1 MLFDARAA
9 KLLKAGQHL
18 AIEDCPGL
26 RLEVS
31 ATRRSWTYRYKDGAG
46 RMKQVKLGHWPEM
59 PAAGAA
65 AAWLELREVRAAG
78 GDPQAHQRAKVRPVQ
93 APAQGGGAALPYSVA
108 DLVADY
114 VAGPLAQGY
123 KPEGRRAAESAL
135 DRLLAEHPAWAKM
148 PAEAVTR
155 SVAFDVIESRRSTPT
170 MAQRLRSHL
179 GAAWDHALDA
189 GRLGDGAFNW
199 WRQVQ
204 RGKLKSKGKIVGG
217 EHVGRARRTLSDAE
231 VAALVRWLP
240 AMHANG
246 QDMVTMYLWTGT
258 RGGEISSLRPE
269 HVRAEGDVLWWT
281 IPKALTKNARHE
293 FATDQR
299 VPLLGRAREL
309 VERRLA
315 AVGEAGWLFAD
326 AQGGPYEQKAF
337 GTYVY
342 DLQPYSAKAA
352 ARGGAR
358 LDMPV
363 TGWSPHD
370 LRRTARS
377 KLSALGCPREVAEAI
392 IGHMPPEIEATYNAY
407 SYDAERVRWLGV
419 LAAEWERLVG
429 LEPV

>member
-9 KLLKAGQHL
+9 KLLAPGQHM
-18 AIEDCPGL
+18 AIADCPGL

-31 ATRRSWTYRYKDGAG
+31 ATRRAWTYRYKDAAG
-46 RMKQVKLGHWPEM
+46 RMKQVKLGHWPDM

-65 AAWLELREVRAAG
+65 AAWLELREVRSTG
-78 GDPQAHQRAKVRPVQ
+78 GDPQAHQRAKVRP
-93 APAQGGGAALPYSVA
+93 ARALAGLDAAVPYSVA

-123 KPEGRRAAESAL
+123 KEAGRRAAESAL
-135 DRLLAEHPAWAKM
+135 ARLLDEHPAWAAM

-155 SVAFDVIESRRSTPT
+155 SVAFDVIESRRAMPT

-189 GRLGDGAFNW
+189 GRLGDQAFNW

-204 RGKLKSKGKIVGG
+204 RGKLRSKGKIVGG
-217 EHVGRARRTLSDAE
+217 EHVGRARRTLADAE
-231 VAALVRWLP
+231 VGALLRWLP
-240 AMHANG
+240 AAHANA
-246 QDMVTMYLWTGT
+246 QDMVVMYLWTGT
-258 RGGEISSLRPE
+258 RGSEISSMRLE
-269 HVRAEGDVLWWT
+269 HVRADGGLLWWT

-315 AVGEAGWLFAD
+315 GVGEAGWLFAD
-326 AQGGPYEQKAF
+326 AQGGPYQQKAF

-342 DLQPYSAKAA
+342 DQQPYSAKAA
-352 ARGGAR
+352 VRGGAR

-363 TGWSPHD
+363 THWSPHD

-419 LAAEWERLVG
+419 LAAEWERLASKQS
-429 LEPV
+429 